1 MEAGATLAGKYRLD
15 AVIGEG
21 AMGVVWRATQLG
33 LDRRVAIK
41 VMHAGFARH
50 EDARA
55 RFTREARV
63 AAALRHPS
71 VVAVLDFGEADD
83 ADRALYLVME
93 LLIGQS
99 LRAHLE
105 LRQPTLAESAAI
117 AVQVARALAAAHAIH
132 LVHRD
137 IKPENIFLEGHEGG
151 HRVRVVDF
159 GLAFIAPAPG
169 APHGSLGRMTDEGVL
184 GGTPLYMSPEQTR
197 GAAVGPASDV
207 YALGCVLYELLTGRP
222 PFSGSVVEML
232 TRHAYAPPVPLRK
245 LAPDLAIAPALDDFV
260 LAMLAKAPA
269 SRPTPDEV
277 IALLAP
283 LAAGDAHEP
292 RMPGSRTERMI
303 PASTPPPA
311 HPASEAMIPLAWLGA
326 LDDGLLLGLAANGFA
341 AAPSTASADDPLVYA
356 PGATLE
362 QLTALAARCR
372 AVVTDVPAG
381 DIEGITARL
390 RAGVAEVVAR
400 PVRLDDLTRK
410 LRRAARR

>member
-33 LDRRVAIK
+33 LGRRVAVK

-50 EDARA
+50 DGARA

-105 LRQPTLAESAAI
+105 LRHPTLAEAA
-117 AVQVARALAAAHAIH
+117 AVTVQVARALGAAHAIH

-137 IKPENIFLEGHEGG
+137 IKPENIFLEGHEDG

-159 GLAFIAPAPG
+159 GLAFIAAAPDQ
-169 APHGSLGRMTDEGVL
+169 ARGSLGRMTDEGVL

-197 GAAVGPASDV
+197 GAEVGPASDV
-207 YALGCVLYELLTGRP
+207 YSLGCVLYELVAGRP
-222 PFSGSVVEML
+222 PFSGTIVEML
-232 TRHAYAPPVPLRK
+232 TRHAYSPPVPLRK

-260 LAMLAKAPA
+260 LAMLAKLPA
-269 SRPTPDEV
+269 SRPTPEQIV
-277 IALLAP
+277 AVLAP
-283 LAAGDAHEP
+283 LAAGDERETRA
-292 RMPGSRTERMI
+292 PGSRTERML
-303 PASTPPPA
+303 PPSVPPPLPA
-311 HPASEAMIPLAWLGA
+311 ASEAMIALAWLGA
-326 LDDGLLLGLAANGFA
+326 IDDGLVLGLAANGFA
-341 AAPSTASADDPLVYA
+341 AAPTTAPTRDQLVYA

-362 QLTALAARCR
+362 QLAALATSSR

-381 DIEGITARL
+381 DLEGITSRL

-400 PVRLDDLTRK
+400 PVRLDDLARK